1 MKKNKNQRRV
11 GALNRLEEQ
20 IEKGIKK
27 VDFKDA
33 PLTDKNIKRINKEI
47 EILEKKINRHG

>member
-27 VDFKDA
+27 VDFKDV